1 MRPRQSFS
9 GAVCAI
15 ALISLLP
22 YEATAQ
28 TPPSTAAGAC
38 TFVGQLLG
46 PSDFGVAAGLPLAD
60 TSAVLLPDGRVRMY
74 MFAQGVGIVTAVS
87 VGTDGASFIPEAGA
101 RLPDGSGMPR
111 AVAMQGGGW
120 RLFYISGDGIR
131 SAVSTDGLN
140 FTVEDEFRIT
150 AEAAGFTGSTAGGAT
165 SGATLTQ
172 LADGRYRMYFSD
184 LPRPDDT
191 PGGHWIKSA
200 ISTDQLTWVVEEG
213 VRLGAGAPVLTD
225 SAEHPFALANPDGSV
240 TLYYGKFTGPGSATT
255 EGLYESTSTDGLTF
269 NTETYDV
276 FFGNDP
282 DALRLA
288 DGSLVVYYGLFDPAI
303 GGTINMARCPDPGPS
318 STPTPTPTP
327 TAGSGSRVTQIL
339 PGASLSSASG
349 QYSVFYQS
357 DGNFVLYD
365 VLAGTALWA
374 THTGG
379 TVPGQAVVQSD
390 GNFVIYDA
398 TGAALWAAG
407 THGNPGAYLLLHDDG
422 NFVIYNASAEP
433 IWSRLTGSLL
443 P

>member
-1 MRPRQSFS
+1 MTRFAGIFRTISVL
-9 GAVCAI
+9 ALV
-15 ALISLLP
+15 ALIPSA
-22 YEATAQ
+22 ATAQ

-38 TFVGQLLG
+38 TIVGQLLA
-46 PSDFGVAAGLPLAD
+46 PTDFGVAAGLPLAD

-111 AVAMQGGGW
+111 AVAMPGGGW
-120 RLFYISGDGIR
+120 RLFYINGDGIQ

-140 FTVEDEFRIT
+140 FTVEDGFRIT

-165 SGATLTQ
+165 SGATVTQ

-184 LPRPDDT
+184 LPRPGDA

-200 ISTDQLTWVVEEG
+200 ISTDQLTWIVEEG
-213 VRLGAGAPVLTD
+213 IRLGPGAPVLTD

-255 EGLYESTSTDGLTF
+255 EGLYESTSVDGLTF
-269 NTETYDV
+269 ETETYDI

-288 DGSLVVYYGLFDPAI
+288 DGSLVLYYGLFDPAV
-303 GGTINMARCPDPGPS
+303 GGTINMARCPEPGAS
-318 STPTPTPTP
+318 TTPTPTS
-327 TAGSGSRVTQIL
+327 GSGSRVTQIL

-349 QYSVFYQS
+349 QYSVVYQG

-365 VLAGTALWA
+365 VLTGSALW
-374 THTGG
+374 TTNTGG
-379 TVPGQAVVQSD
+379 TAPGQAVVQSD

-407 THGNPGAYLLLHDDG
+407 TAGNPGAYLLLHDDG
-422 NFVIYNASAEP
+422 NFVIYNATAEP